1 MLIGVRVDNT
11 KELVAL
17 ANGYRE
23 STKSWADLLPEEDRW
38 WRPTASATAPRGT
51 RSTLQRPEPFTT
63 ITTVRRNFS
72 SGRCVSLVCV
82 HFHHKMAGQMTAEMF
97 DVFYRGTVRRLTRYA
112 FGLTGDQGES
122 QDLVQEA
129 YTRAWQHWRRV
140 SAYDDAEAWLRLV
153 VNRLAKDRWRRLALR
168 RAAAAS
174 ARPMLSV
181 AGPSEE
187 TVLLVAA
194 MRQLPFDQRQALV
207 LFHLMDRSLADIAAE
222 TRTNLST
229 VKSRLTRGRA
239 SLAAVLGTRT
249 VTNAGGAHVNG
260 A

>member
-1 MLIGVRVDNT
+1 
-11 KELVAL
+11 
-17 ANGYRE
+17 
-23 STKSWADLLPEEDRW
+23 
-38 WRPTASATAPRGT
+38 
-51 RSTLQRPEPFTT
+51 
-63 ITTVRRNFS
+63 
-72 SGRCVSLVCV
+72 VSLVCV
-82 HFHHKMAGQMTAEMF
+82 HFHHTTAGQMTAEMF

-112 FGLTGDQGES
+112 FGLTGDPGES

-129 YTRAWQHWRRV
+129 YARAWQHWRRV

-153 VNRLAKDRWRRLALR
+153 VNRLAKDRWRRLAVR
-168 RAAAAS
+168 RAAAAG
-174 ARPMLSV
+174 APPEPSV
-181 AGPSEE
+181 PGPSEE

-222 TRTNLST
+222 TRTNVST

-239 SLAAVLGTRT
+239 ALAAMLGTST